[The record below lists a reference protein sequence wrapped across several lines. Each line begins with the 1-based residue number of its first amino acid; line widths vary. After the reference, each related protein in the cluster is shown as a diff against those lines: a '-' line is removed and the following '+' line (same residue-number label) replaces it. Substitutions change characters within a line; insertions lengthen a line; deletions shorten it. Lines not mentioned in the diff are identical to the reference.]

1 MFIAHH
7 IPASSQRFFLAPERI
22 HFWGV
27 EQINELTYLILDL
40 SKETHPLEYIIII
53 IIIIVIIIL
62 LLLLLLILLLLLL
75 LLLLLFIYLLIT
87 H

>member
-1 MFIAHH
+1 MFITHH
-7 IPASSQRFFLAPERI
+7 IPASSQLFFLAPEKI

-53 IIIIVIIIL
+53 IIII
-62 LLLLLLILLLLLL
+62 LLLLLL

>member
-7 IPASSQRFFLAPERI
+7 IPASFQLFFLAPERI

-53 IIIIVIIIL
+53 IIIIII
-62 LLLLLLILLLLLL
+62 LLLL

>member
-7 IPASSQRFFLAPERI
+7 IPASSQLFFLAPERI

-40 SKETHPLEYIIII
+40 SKETHPLEYIIITI
-53 IIIIVIIIL
+53 IIIIII
-62 LLLLLLILLLLLL
+62 ILLLLLL

>member
-1 MFIAHH
+1 MFIARH
-7 IPASSQRFFLAPERI
+7 IPASSQLFFLAPERI

-27 EQINELTYLILDL
+27 EQINELTYLILDM

-53 IIIIVIIIL
+53 IIII
-62 LLLLLLILLLLLL
+62 LLLL